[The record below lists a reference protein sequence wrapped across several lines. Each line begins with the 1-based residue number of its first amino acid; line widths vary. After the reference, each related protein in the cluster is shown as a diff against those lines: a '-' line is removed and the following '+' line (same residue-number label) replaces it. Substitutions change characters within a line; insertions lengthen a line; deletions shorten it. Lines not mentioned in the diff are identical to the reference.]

1 MEANMIPLSFNEI
14 QLLVAAAVFV
24 LGFLLILIGAL
35 VMVTRSYS
43 REVRTLAAHTARL
56 GQKGIAQDVTGLVN
70 SATELVASIN
80 GLVKTASGIGLF
92 LITLGI
98 AMMAAAYWI
107 IQQIPWTV

>member
-1 MEANMIPLSFNEI
+1 MIPLSFNDI
-14 QLLVAAAVFV
+14 QLLIAAAVFV

-35 VMVTRSYS
+35 VMVSRSYS

-56 GQKGIAQDVTGLVN
+56 GQKGLAQDITGLVK

-98 AMMAAAYWI
+98 AMLAAAYWI

>member
-1 MEANMIPLSFNEI
+1 MIPLSFNDI
-14 QLLVAAAVFV
+14 QLLIAAAVFV

-35 VMVTRSYS
+35 VMVSRSYS

-56 GQKGIAQDVTGLVN
+56 GQKGIAQDVTGLVK

-80 GLVKTASGIGLF
+80 SLVKTASGIGLF
-92 LITLGI
+92 LITLGV

-107 IQQIPWTV
+107 IQQIPWTI

>member
-1 MEANMIPLSFNEI
+1 MIPLTFNEI
-14 QLLVAAAVFV
+14 QLLIAAAIFV

-35 VMVTRSYS
+35 VMVSRSYS

-56 GQKGIAQDVTGLVN
+56 GHKGIAQDITGLVK

-80 GLVKTASGIGLF
+80 SLVKTASGIGLF

-98 AMMAAAYWI
+98 ALISAAYWI
-107 IQQIPWTV
+107 IQQIAWTV

>member
-1 MEANMIPLSFNEI
+1 MIPLSFNDI
-14 QLLVAAAVFV
+14 QLLIAAAVFV

-35 VMVTRSYS
+35 VMVSRSYS

-80 GLVKTASGIGLF
+80 SLVKTASGIGLF
-92 LITLGI
+92 LITLGV

-107 IQQIPWTV
+107 IQQIPWTI

>member
-1 MEANMIPLSFNEI
+1 MIPLSFNDI
-14 QLLVAAAVFV
+14 QLLIAAAVFV

-35 VMVTRSYS
+35 VMVSRSYS

-56 GQKGIAQDVTGLVN
+56 GQKGIAQDVTGLVK

-80 GLVKTASGIGLF
+80 SLVKTASGIGLF
-92 LITLGI
+92 LITLGV

-107 IQQIPWTV
+107 IQQIPWTL

>member
-1 MEANMIPLSFNEI
+1 MIPLSFTDI
-14 QLLVAAAVFV
+14 QLLIAAAVFV

-35 VMVTRSYS
+35 VMVSRSYS

-80 GLVKTASGIGLF
+80 GLVKTASGIGIF

-98 AMMAAAYWI
+98 AMLVASYWI
-107 IQQIPWTV
+107 IQQIAWPI

>member
-1 MEANMIPLSFNEI
+1 MIPLSFNDI
-14 QLLVAAAVFV
+14 QLLIAAAIFV

-35 VMVTRSYS
+35 VMVSRSYS

-80 GLVKTASGIGLF
+80 SLVKTASGIGLF
-92 LITLGI
+92 LITLGT
-98 AMMAAAYWI
+98 AMLAAAYWI
-107 IQQIPWTV
+107 IQQIPWTI

>member
-1 MEANMIPLSFNEI
+1 MIPLSFNDI
-14 QLLVAAAVFV
+14 QLLIAAAIFV

-35 VMVTRSYS
+35 VMVSRSYS

-92 LITLGI
+92 LITLGT
-98 AMMAAAYWI
+98 AMLTAAYWI
-107 IQQIPWTV
+107 IQQIPWTI

>member
-1 MEANMIPLSFNEI
+1 MIPLSFNEI